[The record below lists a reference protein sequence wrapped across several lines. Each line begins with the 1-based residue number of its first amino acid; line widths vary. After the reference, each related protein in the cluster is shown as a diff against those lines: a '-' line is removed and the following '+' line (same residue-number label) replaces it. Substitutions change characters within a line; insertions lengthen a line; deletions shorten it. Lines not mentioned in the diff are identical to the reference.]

1 LAESVGLSAF
11 KLEALLTKGAP
22 DKNRSS
28 PSTRNRRATGLSRS
42 GKPSVLRR
50 AITLLLHHPQAAKD
64 LNIEALAELQRPGAD
79 LLRDLIENVQSDP
92 NITTAG
98 ILERWRHHEQGQ
110 HLGKLAMIEVPQDD
124 DFDAAAEMADCVQKL
139 AKAASRDRIDALID
153 KERLDSLDE
162 AERSELRELGQ
173 KSGRAQNT
181 VD

>member
-1 LAESVGLSAF
+1 M
-11 KLEALLTKGAP
+11 
-22 DKNRSS
+22 
-28 PSTRNRRATGLSRS
+28 
-42 GKPSVLRR
+42 
-50 AITLLLHHPQAAKD
+50 
-64 LNIEALAELQRPGAD
+64 
-79 LLRDLIENVQSDP
+79 LRDLIENVQADP

-139 AKAASRDRIDALID
+139 AMAASRDRIDALIE

-162 AERSELRELGQ
+162 AEMSELRELGQ